1 MTPNRFDYAR
11 PATLAE
17 ALALLARH
25 GDDAVPLAGGQSLM
39 PMLAMRVARPGL
51 LVDLNRLPGLD
62 AIERHGGM
70 LRIGALARH
79 ATVLAHPLVAEAAPL
94 LQRALRHVAHPAI
107 RSRGTLG
114 GSLALA
120 DPAAEL
126 PACMLALD
134 AVLVLA
140 SAAGERRVA
149 AADFFQGL
157 YATARRADEILSAA
171 EIPILAAGWTP
182 WFAEVSRRHGDYAVA
197 GLAMSRRPGAARL
210 AFFGVET
217 HPRRLPTVEAAM
229 AAGADAAGLLPA
241 LLDPL
246 ASPEAPAAYRL
257 HLAQGLLR
265 RAAEETAT
273 HASA

>member
-25 GDDAVPLAGGQSLM
+25 GEDAAPLAGGQSLM
-39 PMLAMRVARPGL
+39 PMLALRVARPAL
-51 LVDLNRLPGLD
+51 LLDLNRLPGLD
-62 AIERHGGM
+62 GIERHGEL
-70 LRIGALARH
+70 LRIGAMARH
-79 ATVLAHPLVAEAAPL
+79 AAVLAHPLVAAQAPL
-94 LQRALRHVAHPAI
+94 LPLALRHVAHPAI
-107 RSRGTLG
+107 RNRGTLG
-114 GSLALA
+114 GSLCLA

-149 AADFFQGL
+149 APDFFQGL
-157 YATARRADEILSAA
+157 YATARRAEEMLLRV
-171 EIPILAAGWTP
+171 EIPIAAGWTP
-182 WFAEVSRRHGDYAVA
+182 WFAEISRRHGDFAMA
-197 GLAMSRRPGAARL
+197 GLAMMRRPGAARL
-210 AFFGVET
+210 AFFGVEA
-217 HPRRLPTVEAAM
+217 HPRRLPALEAAV
-229 AAGADAAGLLPA
+229 AAGADAAALLPA

-246 ASPEAPAAYRL
+246 ASPEASAAYRL

-265 RAAEETAT
+265 RAAKEIAP
-273 HASA
+273 HAAA